1 MKKILSVDD
10 SVPALTLVREI
21 LKDEYMVFGV
31 TSGKEALAFLEKQR
45 PDAILIDFYMPDMD
59 GLETLENMCKIEG
72 FDIPVIMISSVS
84 TKPLEERYSELG
96 AAATLPKPF
105 KPDELKECLAK
116 ILEDK

>member
-1 MKKILSVDD
+1 
-10 SVPALTLVREI
+10 
-21 LKDEYMVFGV
+21 
-31 TSGKEALAFLEKQR
+31 
-45 PDAILIDFYMPDMD
+45 
-59 GLETLENMCKIEG
+59 MCKIEG

-116 ILEDK
+116 VLEDK